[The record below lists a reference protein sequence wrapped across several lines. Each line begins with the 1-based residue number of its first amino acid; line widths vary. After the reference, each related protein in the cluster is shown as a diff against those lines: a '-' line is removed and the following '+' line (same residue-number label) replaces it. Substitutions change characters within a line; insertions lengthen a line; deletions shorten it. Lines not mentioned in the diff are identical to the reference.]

1 MRLYAVDIGEA
12 NLLNRLMRKVA
23 FYTWSIPENIIT
35 ADKNFAEFYEI
46 NDDDLIKGVAVEYIL
61 SLIVEEDRAR
71 LAERIHNVLLGG
83 PTAVSPYRIR
93 CPSGQYK
100 SLVSIGSCSRDENG
114 LPVTY
119 SGIVMPADDL
129 QIQET
134 KAGIEGHI
142 SAAITLAQQSG
153 NALTERYLKSA
164 LQSVVKT

>member
-1 MRLYAVDIGEA
+1 MQTELKETR
-12 NLLNRLMRKVA
+12 LLNHLLRKVA
-23 FYTWSIPENIIT
+23 FYSWSIPENNIT
-35 ADKNFAEFYEI
+35 ADKTFAEFYEI
-46 NDDDLIKGVAVEYIL
+46 SDDDLVQGVPVEYIL

-71 LAERIHNVLLGG
+71 LAERIHSVLLGG
-83 PTAVSPYRIR
+83 PPAVTPYSIR
-93 CPSGQYK
+93 CLSGQYK

-129 QIQET
+129 QILET
-134 KAGIEGHI
+134 EIEGHI